1 MPAAD
6 CSTGEQKALLVGL
19 ILAQAHCVAAQRAA
33 VPLLLLDEVAAH
45 LDATRR
51 AALAEILHALGGQSW
66 ITGTDE
72 QSFDGFDAVFGDDF
86 AALQLAAHQTL

>member
-1 MPAAD
+1 M
-6 CSTGEQKALLVGL
+6 
-19 ILAQAHCVAAQRAA
+19 AAQRGA
-33 VPLLLLDEVAAH
+33 VPILLLDEVAAH

-86 AALQLAAHQTL
+86 AATTGRQSCSVTGIMTGGMKPPAGE